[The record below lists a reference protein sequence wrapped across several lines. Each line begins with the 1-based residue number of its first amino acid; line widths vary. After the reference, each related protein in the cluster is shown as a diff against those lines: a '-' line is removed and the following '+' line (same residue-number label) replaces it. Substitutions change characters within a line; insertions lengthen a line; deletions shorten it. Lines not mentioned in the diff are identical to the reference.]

1 MCVFLRDD
9 DGTPPPTPP
18 TPVDSV
24 LRAVFLFFRGML
36 LPRLAGV
43 DPPLALSTPPFP
55 TSCPRRAQPC
65 STACGGCRCEMGTWR
80 WHCWSP
86 CLRRL
91 NRRRQHPRTSGAKAV
106 SSRSRSQAAAKIA
119 RRARTTTLRA
129 SRATTGAPLI
139 CRFQKACVELG
150 ARGAPQVACMPRRTY
165 TRMKA
170 ATSTTISSATMQRRA
185 LPPRPRRDCRRG
197 RQLPLHRRVYRPR
210 LRRGRQPSLRRVYRR
225 LRRAPSNAPTR
236 APSKSPTRTP
246 STPPTPSQSAACDAA
261 AEACR
266 ADDSTC
272 GGCLDVD
279 LKNQPLRA
287 ALTVLSGLSGLAQSA
302 CTGTPQAHL
311 GAVLRRCPLL
321 TASNS
326 TGCLDAMLNCSRQA
340 GGPGDC
346 RGLIVPAAGPSG
358 GQAFAAIDYTR
369 VLDATLNELQYAC
382 RNDFRPAGHGD
393 GTGSFPVL
401 PAHWSC
407 ASGVSA
413 CANDPGCWGCFTA
426 YQQVSSME
434 MIGLDALTRCTSA
447 TGYLQLNR
455 VLASCNQTVPE
466 PGHFSE
472 HSANSS
478 TAAEFYY
485 SQLPQACLKHGWACT
500 TDSTSGCDRCMLSVG
515 NTALR
520 PAHGAQPTLSEWHAT
535 FTSSD
540 CRGAMQSQGDVDDD
554 HHPGDDDLYAGY
566 GLAYD
571 ATDFGRAM
579 AYCSRPGENIP
590 GGSQRNLVCIYQSLL
605 CDDTDSCRVC
615 LGGPPTAT
623 SVPVKGGSRCKD
635 PLSVI
640 TRFCPP
646 DYVHFMKCPE
656 KVAINN
662 RLVMAT
668 SVFGFI
674 STAAVVCTLAVIYG
688 YRKDQSS
695 LRERILTGVFAG
707 NLLYSVVNM
716 IPIAVEETDA
726 AICGDP
732 YYVESQ
738 SLVCGLWFGAKY
750 TSTCPPSLPCLCNTC

>member
-1 MCVFLRDD
+1 M
-9 DGTPPPTPP
+9 
-18 TPVDSV
+18 
-24 LRAVFLFFRGML
+24 
-36 LPRLAGV
+36 
-43 DPPLALSTPPFP
+43 
-55 TSCPRRAQPC
+55 
-65 STACGGCRCEMGTWR
+65 
-80 WHCWSP
+80 
-86 CLRRL
+86 
-91 NRRRQHPRTSGAKAV
+91 
-106 SSRSRSQAAAKIA
+106 
-119 RRARTTTLRA
+119 
-129 SRATTGAPLI
+129 
-139 CRFQKACVELG
+139 
-150 ARGAPQVACMPRRTY
+150 
-165 TRMKA
+165 
-170 ATSTTISSATMQRRA
+170 
-185 LPPRPRRDCRRG
+185 
-197 RQLPLHRRVYRPR
+197 
-210 LRRGRQPSLRRVYRR
+210 
-225 LRRAPSNAPTR
+225 APTR
-236 APSKSPTRTP
+236 ALSMA
-246 STPPTPSQSAACDAA
+246 PTPSQSAACDAA
-261 AEACR
+261 EEACM

-272 GGCLDVD
+272 GDCLDVD

-287 ALTVLSGLSGLAQSA
+287 ALTVLSGLSGLSGLAQSA

-426 YQQVSSME
+426 HQQVSSMV
-434 MIGLDALTRCTSA
+434 GLDALTRCTSA
-447 TGYLQLNR
+447 TGHDQLNR

-738 SLVCGLWFGAKY
+738 SLVRGLWFGAKY
-750 TSTCPPSLPCLCNTC
+750 TSTFPPALPLPLQHLLTVTPADHLLTNSFPPSPAVLVSSSFRGGFFGGACSGRLRAVCDLRLGRRAQDRLDQYGAQP